1 MHEDEFEQ
9 RAFFTAIASTDV
21 RALLIGRRALIA
33 LGLPVMT
40 VDYDFWLHRDDI
52 GAFNDAVAPFGLVPN
67 RDPSAARAAGRYV
80 LENSER
86 VDVLVAREVPTVDG
100 ERVRFDDVWVR
111 RIVLDLGHQLGL
123 GLPCLD
129 DLILTKRFGARPK
142 DAEDVR
148 MLLALRAAE
157 GR

>member
-1 MHEDEFEQ
+1 
-9 RAFFTAIASTDV
+9 
-21 RALLIGRRALIA
+21 
-33 LGLPVMT
+33 MT

-52 GAFNDAVAPFGLVPN
+52 SAFNDAVAPFGLVPN
-67 RDPSAARAAGRYV
+67 RDASSALSVGRYV

-100 ERVRFDDVWVR
+100 ERVRFDDVWAR
-111 RIVLDLGHQLGL
+111 RVVLDLGYQLGIA
-123 GLPCLD
+123 LPCLD

-142 DAEDVR
+142 DAEDIR

-157 GR
+157 ER